1 MTDAEYNNCVGGN
14 CLGPVASSNPTGW
27 YYTLIY
33 YEIRIVLT
41 WDRVLSLF
49 KKLGCSTMLLLGY
62 DTNVLVNID
71 GYNLVTS

>member
-49 KKLGCSTMLLLGY
+49 KKLGCSTKLLLG
-62 DTNVLVNID
+62 DDIDVGLLVNII
-71 GYNLVTS
+71 